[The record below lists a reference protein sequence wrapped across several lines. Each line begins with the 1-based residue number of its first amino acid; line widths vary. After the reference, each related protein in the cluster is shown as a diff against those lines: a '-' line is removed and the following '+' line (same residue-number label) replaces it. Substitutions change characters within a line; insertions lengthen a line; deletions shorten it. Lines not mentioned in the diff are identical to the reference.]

1 MNMSIFV
8 FLLFGLQ
15 CLYWYIGRYTSKN
28 LKGEEDYFLAGKSV
42 KLFPLMMTFLA
53 TQVGGGVILGAADEA
68 YKFGWAVLCYPLGAA
83 LGLMLLGMGIG
94 RKLASLK
101 ISTVAQIFE
110 VVYRSTM
117 LKRIASILSII
128 SLFMVL
134 VAQIIASNKFL
145 VSLGFENV
153 PLFIAFWAIVIIY
166 TSQGGIKAVISTDT
180 AQVLYFATVFLLCFG
195 FVFFFNPSIHSLQ
208 LSQLS
213 NIAPVSS
220 KLFGWLLMP
229 LLFMVIEQD
238 MGQRCFAGA
247 SPRIVSRA
255 SLFAGIG
262 TMIVCVVPV
271 FFGSLANAMGLEIP
285 PGSSVLITT
294 IAHTTNPWITALVGC
309 AVLAAIISTA
319 TSLINAISSN
329 IVGDFKL
336 PTRLRAGNLGIVRGI
351 TCIISIA
358 AIFFAFY
365 FDNVVDLLIQSYEL
379 SVSCLFISV
388 FFALFRKQGHFLAA
402 FSSILFGALGFI
414 LFRFYPTPLSKE
426 LLSIFLSLSG
436 YVLGE
441 LVASYRL
448 KLKEKRSIWEEPL
461 QISPF
466 QSYFRLIRIAYRPT
480 RPKCVYCSMIS

>member
-1 MNMSIFV
+1 MSIFV

-28 LKGEEDYFLAGKSV
+28 LKGKEDYFLAGKSV

-83 LGLMLLGMGIG
+83 LGLMLLGLGVG

-110 VVYRSTM
+110 VVYCSPT
-117 LKRIASILSII
+117 LKRIASTLSIL

-145 VSLGFENV
+145 VSLGFENNF
-153 PLFIAFWAIVIIY
+153 LFIAFWAVVIIY
-166 TSQGGIKAVISTDT
+166 TSQGGIKAVISTDM

-195 FVFFFNPSIHSLQ
+195 FVFFFNPSIPSLQ
-208 LSQLS
+208 LAQLS
-213 NIAPVSS
+213 NNVPVSS
-220 KLFGWLLMP
+220 KFFGWLLMP
-229 LLFMVIEQD
+229 LLFIVIEQD

-247 SPRIVSRA
+247 SSRIVSRA

-262 TMIVCVVPV
+262 TMIICIVPV
-271 FFGSLANAMGLEIP
+271 FFGTLANAMGLEIP

-294 IAHTTNPWITALVGC
+294 IAQTTNPWMTALVGC

-329 IVGDFKL
+329 IVGDFDL
-336 PTRLRAGNLGIVRGI
+336 PILLRKGNLGVVRGI
-351 TCIISIA
+351 TCIISIS

-388 FFALFRKQGHFLAA
+388 FFALFRKRGHFLAA
-402 FSSILFGALGFI
+402 FSSILFGALGFTF
-414 LFRFYPTPLSKE
+414 LRFYPLPIPKE

-436 YVLGE
+436 YGLGE
-441 LVASYRL
+441 FIASNRL
-448 KLKEKRSIWEEPL
+448 KLAARKNGGIYEE
-461 QISPF
+461 
-466 QSYFRLIRIAYRPT
+466 
-480 RPKCVYCSMIS
+480 